1 VTDGALL
8 GRGEVGWTDSHCHLQ
23 QRYRPDGHHDDDE
36 LRAVLARAAAA
47 GVTRVVCVGT
57 DAGSS
62 REAVRIAG
70 LDGLAVDVRATVGL
84 HPHEASTSTR
94 GLAEVL
100 DAPGADRVV
109 AIGECGLDYYY
120 EHSPRDAQDAALR
133 DQLRLAMDHDLGV
146 VLHVRDA
153 FDDLLGI
160 LGEVGVPPRSV
171 VHCFSAGPEEAQ
183 RCLEAGLAISVAGI
197 VTFKNAAPLREALHE
212 VPLDALLVETDSP
225 FLAPVPF
232 RGRPNEPAHV
242 AVVGEAVAQTLNLE
256 SSAVRAATSA
266 TASRLFRCPEPT

>member
-1 VTDGALL
+1 
-8 GRGEVGWTDSHCHLQ
+8 
-23 QRYRPDGHHDDDE
+23 
-36 LRAVLARAAAA
+36 
-47 GVTRVVCVGT
+47 
-57 DAGSS
+57 
-62 REAVRIAG
+62 
-70 LDGLAVDVRATVGL
+70 VDVRATVGL